1 MKLSKAIQVL
11 EQHHSWRQGFHS
23 NRVDAA
29 ELTDAMVLIIQTLKD
44 LKYANV

>member
-1 MKLSKAIQVL
+1 MKLSKAIQIL

-29 ELTDAMVLIIQTLKD
+29 ELTAAMVLVIQTLKE
-44 LKYANV
+44 LKYSNI

>member
-1 MKLSKAIQVL
+1 MKLSKAIQIL

-23 NRVDAA
+23 NMVDAD
-29 ELTDAMVLIIQTLKD
+29 ELTAAIVLVIQTLKE